1 MTRFTNDD
9 GFAALWSDALSRR
22 QLLRA
27 AGVGLAVVGL
37 GGTVG
42 ACTAEAPA
50 GDNAGEGGNSPGS
63 TSAQL
68 RTAMANTFSDLDPT
82 TASAVGTIAIN
93 RFVYESLYRLD
104 PFPPRAELSPELAT
118 ELPREVDP
126 TTYRIP
132 LRTDAVFHDGT
143 ALTADD
149 IVFTIERI
157 KDPAAGSLFARFFEI
172 VQSVQAVGEHE
183 VEIILTQPTTLLAQR
198 LVLVKGMSRR
208 AIESSPEALTVTP
221 VGTGPYRVA
230 SVVSG
235 QEVSMTLFEDYTG
248 PASVSF
254 HELTVN
260 VTVDGNARVSGL
272 RSGQTRVIEDVPSS
286 SFESLAAT
294 DGIEVEGATG
304 DHQTGLLFHC
314 GKPPFD
320 DVRVRQAVLFA
331 IDRDTIT
338 QTSFFGHATPA
349 WDGVITPDNPE
360 YAAPDLVYR
369 YDPEHAR
376 TLLAEAGYAAG
387 GVPIDFLAGN
397 LEFLASQT
405 PIIEENLR
413 AVGFE
418 PNVIPGELESLYS
431 RVTEGTYNLFL
442 IKSDTAALGATDAEF
457 LLRWSFYGSLPREFL
472 YWNTPERD
480 RVEQLLDLALTTA
493 DAAERSTALAEAQNI
508 LQTQAPLGRLHRAD
522 YLTGWSSTLQG
533 FRPLPTSGVELDGVT
548 G

>member
-1 MTRFTNDD
+1 MTRFTSDD

-27 AGVGLAVVGL
+27 AGVGLAAVGL
-37 GGTVG
+37 GGAAA
-42 ACTAEAPA
+42 ACTAQTPA
-50 GDNAGEGGNSPGS
+50 GDTGGSSGSPGS
-63 TSAQL
+63 TSSQL
-68 RTAMANTFSDLDPT
+68 RAAMANTFSDLDPT

-104 PFPPRAELSPELAT
+104 PFPPRADLSPELAT
-118 ELPREVDP
+118 DLPHEVDP

-132 LRTDAVFHDGT
+132 LRSDVVFHDGSP
-143 ALTADD
+143 LTADD

-172 VQSVQAVGEHE
+172 VQSVQAVGDHE
-183 VEIILTQPTTLLAQR
+183 VEILLTQPTTLLAQR

-208 AIESSPEALTVTP
+208 AVESSPEALTVTP
-221 VGTGPYRVA
+221 VGTGPYRVT
-230 SVVSG
+230 SVASG
-235 QEVSMTLFEDYTG
+235 QEVSMTLFEDYSG
-248 PASVSF
+248 PARIAF
-254 HELTVN
+254 DELTVN

-272 RSGQTRVIEDVPSS
+272 RSGQTRIVEDVPSS
-286 SFESLAAT
+286 SFDSLAAT
-294 DGIEVEGATG
+294 EGIEAEGASG
-304 DHQTGLLFHC
+304 DHQTGLMFHC

-320 DVRVRQAVLFA
+320 DHRVRQAVVYA
-331 IDRDTIT
+331 IDRDTIS

-360 YAAPDLVYR
+360 YAAPDVVYR
-369 YDPEHAR
+369 YDPDQAR
-376 TLLAEAGYAAG
+376 TLLAEAGYGDG
-387 GVPIDFLAGN
+387 GIPIDFLAGN

-431 RVTEGTYNLFL
+431 RVTEGSYNLFL

-457 LLRWSFYGSLPREFL
+457 LLRWSFYGTIPREFL

-493 DAAERSTALAEAQNI
+493 DAAERSAALAEAQNI
-508 LQTQAPLGRLHRAD
+508 LQTQTPLARLHRAD

-533 FRPLPTSGVELDGVT
+533 FRPLPTSGFELDGVT